1 MRKVVG
7 ILGLLSLTGGLVGG
21 AIAWQQATSLPTWY
35 TENKVAP
42 PTVDRATQSARRVE
56 QKLKTL
62 QNPQTTVT
70 LSSQEISDMVTAV
83 IGEAS
88 RQSQVPE
95 AIRGV
100 NAQLEDGKV
109 KAGAVIDFGQLTTSE
124 QPTAK
129 QQAVINTLKRLP
141 GVGDRPLYIG
151 IESVPTVRNGRF
163 ELDPQ
168 TKVQLGNLSLS
179 LDEAAKYTGVPPQRL
194 QAEINRAIP
203 IAMSGVAL
211 KDVNIQDQN
220 LVLRS
225 GVRQR

>member
-1 MRKVVG
+1 
-7 ILGLLSLTGGLVGG
+7 
-21 AIAWQQATSLPTWY
+21 
-35 TENKVAP
+35 
-42 PTVDRATQSARRVE
+42 
-56 QKLKTL
+56 
-62 QNPQTTVT
+62 
-70 LSSQEISDMVTAV
+70 
-83 IGEAS
+83 
-88 RQSQVPE
+88 
-95 AIRGV
+95 
-100 NAQLEDGKV
+100 
-109 KAGAVIDFGQLTTSE
+109 LTTSE